1 MSDENIRIKVTV
13 AGRVYR
19 LKVGMHEEE
28 FVRRGA
34 EMIEERMQQL
44 QASYTVS
51 DDKDLLA
58 MAALQIGTERARS
71 EKEEDEDRDRNEEVM
86 RRLEERISAYLSEH
100 RERED

>member
-1 MSDENIRIKVTV
+1 MSDESIQIKVTV

-34 EMIEERMQQL
+34 EMIEERMQRL

-58 MAALQIGTERARS
+58 MAALQIGTEQARS
-71 EKEEDEDRDRNEEVM
+71 EKEGTDEQQRNEEAM
-86 RRLEERISAYLSEH
+86 KRMEERIAAYLSEQ
-100 RERED
+100 RET